1 MGAITVAYADK
12 LKGLAF
18 KATTTLTRAVDSPV
32 AEAPVSI
39 EANDLAKFREEVM
52 QVHVI
57 FNWTRLEESGSSSRE
72 VVHWLH
78 LISI

>member
-39 EANDLAKFREEVM
+39 EANDLAKFREEV
-52 QVHVI
+52 I
-57 FNWTRLEESGSSSRE
+57 
-72 VVHWLH
+72 
-78 LISI
+78 